1 MRDFKF
7 YRPKLILSK
16 EFLLIILILS
26 SCAKPFVRKAPK
38 DQYYLYQ
45 NNIEINNPSLSKSN
59 KKELSQKLYLQI
71 EDNAKIKSKQKF
83 IFFKML
89 KQPFVY
95 DSSLSRISTE
105 NMKAAL
111 FHVGYYNSHVSY
123 STDTSKKR
131 IKVKYIVNTGFP
143 TQIETIQ
150 YKIKNKENNA
160 FIKDEDPLSY
170 LKKNSIITKAAVIT
184 EIGRLVDSF
193 RNNGYYKFTATEL
206 KTLGDTTIK
215 ALTTISEDPF
225 EQISILAEAQKQKDS
240 PKIKLAIVFNNESDS
255 SKFKKFYIKNIY
267 INSDYKPGDKWDDS
281 TLKIIRTKN
290 YFIAF
295 HINSVNPKLFENNIT
310 LKPGSLYKQSE
321 YYNTLLN
328 LNKLGIWQGID
339 IQFFETKDSSNQLDV
354 FINLPLSKKFG
365 FETGIELS
373 YSAASNTS
381 NLIAGNLFGISGN
394 ISILNRNLAKEAIRM
409 THNIRGGIELDNN
422 IGLKRKLINSNEIGY
437 TNSTTFPRLILS
449 YFPNSFIGK
458 ANKNKGE
465 SFINLSTSYNTR
477 LNLFNQQSVGAS
489 FGWSGTNKFK
499 WRWVFSPLNL
509 GFSNIFNQSD
519 SFKNILN
526 ENPFLNYSYNTAL
539 FAGTSFSLFKINSN
553 YKHRRSL
560 SKELSMKFN
569 AEESGFTWGLLPYF
583 TKYKRRFIKTDFEV
597 KHSIKYQKSTLA
609 FRGFAGIGI
618 PLLGSDTNKTLPF
631 FKQYFAGG
639 SNSMRGW
646 PVRGIGPGGR
656 PLIPYESGKTIFN
669 DRTGDI
675 QFEINAEYRYDIAK
689 IIPNTLTLR
698 GAIFTDI
705 GNIWNLNNTKLDGTA
720 DSSQI
725 SLKNFYSQLG
735 VTAGTG
741 FRLDFNY
748 FVVRFDLGF
757 RIKRPE
763 LFYIKDGWNAPNI
776 GLHDAFNKIFSRG
789 TNDEYKK
796 WRYENF
802 NFSIGIGYSF

>member
-1 MRDFKF
+1 MRYFKF
-7 YRPKLILSK
+7 YKSKLILSNQ
-16 EFLLIILILS
+16 FLLIILIFS
-26 SCAKPFVRKAPK
+26 SCGKPFVRKAPK
-38 DQYYLYQ
+38 NQYYLYQ
-45 NNIEINNPSLSKSN
+45 NKIEIINPFLNKSY
-59 KKELSQKLYLQI
+59 KKELTQKLFLQI
-71 EDNAKIKSKQKF
+71 EDNAKIKAKQKF

-95 DSSLSRISTE
+95 DSNLSRLSSE

-111 FHVGYYNSHVSY
+111 FHIGYYNSEVSFC
-123 STDTSKKR
+123 TDTSNKR
-131 IKVKYIVNTGFP
+131 IKVRYIVKTGTP
-143 TQIETIQ
+143 THIEAVQ
-150 YKIKNKENNA
+150 YKIKNIETSGFISEN
-160 FIKDEDPLSY
+160 DQYSY
-170 LKKNSIITKAAVIT
+170 LKKNTTITKAAVIT

-206 KTLGDTTIK
+206 KVLGDTTIK
-215 ALTTISEDPF
+215 ALTTISDDPF
-225 EQISILAEAQKQKDS
+225 EQIRILADAQKQKDS
-240 PKIKLAIVFNNESDS
+240 PKIKLAIVFNKESDS
-255 SKFKKFYIKNIY
+255 SKFQKYFIKNIY
-267 INSDYKPGDKWDDS
+267 INCDYKIGDSWNDS
-281 TLKIIRTKN
+281 TLTVWKTKN
-290 YFIAF
+290 YLIGF
-295 HINSVNPKLFENNIT
+295 HQKSINPKLFENNIT
-310 LKPGSLYKQSE
+310 LKPGSLYKQTE
-321 YYNTLLN
+321 YYNTLFN
-328 LNKLGIWQGID
+328 LNKLGIWQGIE
-339 IQFFETKDSSNQLDV
+339 IQFIETNDNTNQLDV
-354 FINLPLSKKFG
+354 FINLPLSKKYG

-381 NLIAGNLFGISGN
+381 NLIAGNLFGITGN
-394 ISILNRNLAKEAIRM
+394 VSILNRNLAREAIRM
-409 THNIRGGIELDNN
+409 THNFRGGIELDNN
-422 IGLKRKLINSNEIGY
+422 IGLKRRLINSNEIGY
-437 TNSTTFPRLILS
+437 SNSTTFPRLILS
-449 YFPNSFIGK
+449 YIPNAFIGK
-458 ANKNKGE
+458 SNKNKGE
-465 SFINLSTSYNTR
+465 SFINLSTAYNTR
-477 LNLFNQQSVGAS
+477 LNLFNQQSIGAS
-489 FGWSGTNKFK
+489 FGWSGTNKFN
-499 WRWVFSPLNL
+499 WRWIFSPINL
-509 GFSNIFNQSD
+509 GYSNLLNQSD
-519 SFKNILN
+519 SFRTILT

-539 FAGTSFSLFKINSN
+539 FAGTSFSLLKLNTN
-553 YKHRRSL
+553 YKHKNSL
-560 SKELSMKFN
+560 SKELSMKIN
-569 AEESGFTWGLLPYF
+569 AEESGLTWGLLPYL

-597 KHSIKYQKSTLA
+597 KYTIKYQKSSLA
-609 FRGFAGIGI
+609 FRGFSGVGI
-618 PLLGSDTNKTLPF
+618 PLLGTDTNKTLPF

-675 QFEINAEYRYDIAK
+675 QFEVNAEYRYDIAK

-698 GAIFTDI
+698 GAIFADI
-705 GNIWNLNNTKLDGTA
+705 GNVWNLNNTKLDGSA

>member
-1 MRDFKF
+1 MRSFKF
-7 YRPKLILSK
+7 YKSKLILSK
-16 EFLLIILILS
+16 EFLLILFIFS

-38 DQYYLYQ
+38 DQFYLYQ
-45 NNIEINNPSLSKSN
+45 NNIEIKNPSLSKTY
-59 KKELSQKLYLQI
+59 KKELSQKLFLQI
-71 EDNAKIKSKQKF
+71 EDNAKIKAKQKF

-89 KQPFVY
+89 KHPFVY
-95 DSSLSRISTE
+95 DSILSRLSAE
-105 NMKAAL
+105 NMKSAL
-111 FHVGYYNSHVSY
+111 FHVGYYNSNISY
-123 STDTSKKR
+123 TSDTSRKR
-131 IKVKYIVNTGFP
+131 IIVNYIVNTGKP
-143 TQIETIQ
+143 TQIDALQ
-150 YKIKNKENNA
+150 YKIKNKENSN
-160 FIKDEDPLSY
+160 FIKENDPNAY
-170 LKKNSIITKAAVIT
+170 LKTNTIITKANVIT
-184 EIGRLVDSF
+184 EIGRLVDTF
-193 RNNGYYKFTATEL
+193 RNNGYYKFTTTEL
-206 KTLGDTTIK
+206 KVLGDTTIK

-225 EQISILAEAQKQKDS
+225 EQISILAESQKQKDS
-240 PKIKLAIVFNNESDS
+240 PRIKLAIVFNNESDS
-255 SKFKKFYIKNIY
+255 SKFKRYTIKNIY
-267 INSDYKPGDKWDDS
+267 INSDYNPGDVWNDS
-281 TLKIIRTKN
+281 SLKINKTKD
-290 YFIAF
+290 YTIGY
-295 HINSVNPKLFENNIT
+295 HVNTVNTQLFENNIT
-310 LKPGSLYKQSE
+310 LKQGSLYKQTD

-339 IQFFETKDSSNQLDV
+339 IQFVETQDTINGLNV
-354 FINLPLSKKFG
+354 YINLPLSKKYG
-365 FETGIELS
+365 FETGLELS

-394 ISILNRNLAKEAIRM
+394 ISLLNRNLAKGAIRM

-437 TNSTTFPRLILS
+437 SNSTTFPRLILAS
-449 YFPNSFIGK
+449 IPNAFIGK
-458 ANKNKGE
+458 TNKNKGE

-489 FGWSGTNKFK
+489 FGWSGTNRFK
-499 WRWVFSPLNL
+499 WRWIFSPLNL

-519 SFKNILN
+519 SFKNILT

-539 FAGTSFSLFKINSN
+539 FAGTSFSLFKLNSN
-553 YKHRRSL
+553 YNHKRSL
-560 SKELSMKFN
+560 SKELSLKLN
-569 AEESGFTWGLLPYF
+569 AEESGLTWGLLPYF
-583 TKYKRRFIKTDFEV
+583 EKYKRRYIKTDFEV
-597 KHSIKYQKSTLA
+597 KHIIKYQKSTLA
-609 FRGFAGIGI
+609 FRGFAGVGI

-675 QFEINAEYRYDIAK
+675 QFEINTEYRYDIAK

-725 SLKNFYSQLG
+725 SLKDFYSQLG

-748 FVVRFDLGF
+748 FVVRLDLGF

-763 LFYIKDGWNAPNI
+763 LFYIKDGWSSPNI
-776 GLHDAFNKIFSRG
+776 GFHDAFNKIFSRG